1 MCVKSRL
8 THISCAM
15 IVKNGSSPSYCR
27 NSRGAKLAA
36 ARQKIFQTVAGDICV
51 VLLNEWR
58 AMGIEPSP
66 RSWSGISF
74 LLIGS
79 VEVFNGGARWQIFY
93 SGRFSGAKK
102 ATPGLGDSGE
112 NRVPGAWQVAPGAR
126 WQAKTTDQE
135 ISSVLRF

>member
-36 ARQKIFQTVAGDICV
+36 ARQKIFQIVAGEI

-66 RSWSGISF
+66 RSWSGISL

-79 VEVFNGGARWQIFY
+79 VEVFNRGARWQIFY
-93 SGRFSGAKK
+93 PGRFSGAKT
-102 ATPGLGDSGE
+102 ATPGLGI
-112 NRVPGAWQVAPGAR
+112 VAQIECPAR
-126 WQAKTTDQE
+126 GR
-135 ISSVLRF
+135 S

>member
-36 ARQKIFQTVAGDICV
+36 AQQKIFQIVAGDICV

-58 AMGIEPSP
+58 AMGIGPSP
-66 RSWSGISF
+66 RSWSGISL

-93 SGRFSGAKK
+93 PGRFSGAKK
-102 ATPGLGDSGE
+102 ATLGLGYGGANQMS
-112 NRVPGAWQVAPGAR
+112 GAWRGAPPAR
-126 WQAKTTDQE
+126 WQA
-135 ISSVLRF
+135 